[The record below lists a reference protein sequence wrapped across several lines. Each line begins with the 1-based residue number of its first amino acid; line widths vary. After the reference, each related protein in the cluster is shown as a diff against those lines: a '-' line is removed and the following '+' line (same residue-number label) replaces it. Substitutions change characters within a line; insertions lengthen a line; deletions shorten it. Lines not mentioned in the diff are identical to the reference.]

1 MEYYKHTHSFISYV
15 FFPSVIYYKYQQIDL
30 TLKRARFTL
39 QYFSFYYHMRS
50 LSAVLCLTQTSSS
63 IFTFYICARDAVY
76 RGSPLLFFL
85 LHICMYK
92 HMYNSPSFD
101 AMHSNSKFNSQI
113 PICDYVYG
121 MMRGIAMERKSK
133 CVNIARNLK

>member
-1 MEYYKHTHSFISYV
+1 MEYYKHTLSVVSYV

-50 LSAVLCLTQTSSS
+50 LSAVLCLIQTSSS
-63 IFTFYICARDAVY
+63 IFTFYVCARDAVY
-76 RGSPLLFFL
+76 RGSLLLFFFFYT
-85 LHICMYK
+85 HE
-92 HMYNSPSFD
+92 HMYNSPSSD
-101 AMHSNSKFNSQI
+101 AMHSNSKFDSQI
-113 PICDYVYG
+113 PISDDVYG
-121 MMRGIAMERKSK
+121 MIRGIVMERNSK